1 MPDPPASPG
10 PAVDYIGRIVQC
22 SKRCVQCSNSA
33 GGWAR
38 NSDHAARIPR
48 EESCRLVGVGQE
60 IQDAS
65 SGAACRRP
73 RIARCPVAPSA
84 VAAPRPE
91 ACHVPFLRR
100 RPSGTP
106 TDRIYKKCI
115 MPGLNVESCSEEPGV
130 RSFSRE
136 SSAERSGKAPPAPLE
151 GSTDPSAL
159 PSIHR
164 GIRPTAQSGIQPEYR
179 SEFSLTKSTPGRRA
193 VRVRCCQ
200 FRQAP
205 PLRRPAGPTRP

>member
-1 MPDPPASPG
+1 MQQFGGRLGAKLRPCG
-10 PAVDYIGRIVQC
+10 PNPKGRIMPPC
-22 SKRCVQCSNSA
+22 WRRTGNPRCFV
-33 GGWAR
+33 W
-38 NSDHAARIPR
+38 
-48 EESCRLVGVGQE
+48 CRLPQATDSALSRGPVGGR
-60 IQDAS
+60 S
-65 SGAACRRP
+65 
-73 RIARCPVAPSA
+73 
-84 VAAPRPE
+84 PRPE

-115 MPGLNVESCSEEPGV
+115 MPGLNFESCSEEPGV